1 MWTFVVKGGPVMIPI
16 IIASIF
22 GLAIVLERL
31 WVFRKISTIN
41 SYEFVQQIFRD
52 IKSKRINAALELCD
66 KNIRH
71 PIAAVFRV
79 GLERKLLPME
89 RLEKILEQ
97 DGNNQMEKLEKF
109 LGALASIISIEPLL
123 GFLGTI
129 VGLIKAFMSWENA
142 GANITVNALAGGIYQ
157 AMITTAAGLIIAI
170 PLYLFYNYFINR
182 IKHISNSLNNHVI
195 QLVELLSETKESEK
209 KEAKT

>member
-1 MWTFVVKGGPVMIPI
+1 MWQFIVKGGPVMIPI

-31 WVFRKISTIN
+31 WVFRKIGTVN
-41 SYEFVQQIFRD
+41 SYEFVQDIFRN
-52 IKSKRINAALELCD
+52 IKSGNTKSAMQLCEE
-66 KNIRH
+66 NIKH
-71 PIAAVFRV
+71 PIAAVFRL
-79 GLERKLLPME
+79 GLERRLLPME

-97 DGNNQMEKLEKF
+97 DGNNQMEKLGKF

-129 VGLIKAFMSWENA
+129 VGLIQAFMSWEKA

-195 QLVELLSETKESEK
+195 QFVVLLSETKESEK